1 MSVTKDAKS
10 GKWMSQIRVEDWQ
23 GNVIHKK
30 KRGFQTKKEGLEWEN
45 QIKLQYT
52 ADVGMLFG
60 DFIELYFED
69 MSHRLKESTLSGKRF
84 MVDTKITPVF
94 GKMPMSQISPTDIRK
109 WQNGLTSYKDK
120 NGKKYAQTY
129 LKTIN
134 NQLTAMFN
142 YAIKFYALKENP
154 CHKAGSMGKKH
165 AEEMDFWT
173 KAEFDAFIKTKEDNI
188 QVYTAFMTLYYTGVR
203 IGELTALTKADVD
216 FEKAT
221 ITINKSHQRLKG
233 KDIITSPK
241 TPKNNRVITIP
252 KLLVECLKTYFS
264 MMYELKDT
272 DRIFPVTKSN
282 MAREITKGSKEAGV
296 KRIRVH
302 DCRHSH
308 ASLLIELGFNILLI
322 SQRLGH
328 EKVETTLNTYSHLYP
343 NKQTEVANK
352 LDDINVA

>member
-30 KRGFQTKKEGLEWEN
+30 KRGFLTKKEASEWEM

-60 DFIELYFED
+60 GFIEIYFED
-69 MSHRLKESTLSGKRF
+69 MSHRLKESTLLGKRF

-109 WQNGLTSYKDK
+109 WQNSLTSYTDEK
-120 NGKKYAQTY
+120 GKPYAQTY

-134 NQLTAMFN
+134 NQLTTMFN
-142 YAIKFYALKENP
+142 YAVKFYDLKENP

-173 KAEFDAFIKTKEDNI
+173 KAEFDAFIKTREDNY
-188 QVYTAFMTLYYTGVR
+188 QVYAAFMTLYYTGMR
-203 IGELTALTKADVD
+203 IGELTALTTSDID
-216 FEKAT
+216 FEKNT
-221 ITINKSHQRLKG
+221 ITINKSYQRLNG
-233 KDIITSPK
+233 KDIVTSPK
-241 TPKNNRVITIP
+241 TPKSNRVITIP
-252 KLLVECLKTYFS
+252 KLLSECLEFYLS
-264 MMYELKDT
+264 MMYELQPT
-272 DRIFPVTKSN
+272 DRIFPLSKSL
-282 MAREITKGSKEAGV
+282 MSREITRGSKEAGV

-308 ASLLIELGFNILLI
+308 ASLLIELGFSPLLI
-322 SQRLGH
+322 ADRLGH

-343 NKQTEVANK
+343 NKQIEVAER
-352 LDDINVA
+352 LDCL